1 MDIKVVKENK
11 LLKMEIVIKVN
22 INKENFMAKVLWLL
36 YRHLYMG

>member
-22 INKENFMAKVLWLL
+22 INKENFMAKVL
-36 YRHLYMG
+36 